1 MLKEVTLKTW
11 RDEKGQLLCAFKQD
25 DMSYPEL
32 AQAILE
38 LEDMLNKIK
47 TKYLTRGVAFKQD
60 YGN

>member
-1 MLKEVTLKTW
+1 MTKEVILKTW
-11 RDEKGQLLCAFKQD
+11 RDEKGQLFCAFRQD

-47 TKYLTRGVAFKQD
+47 TKYLTRGVAFKKD
-60 YGN
+60 YGE